1 MSTRSLGIDDKLYK
15 YMLDH
20 SLREP
25 EVMQRLRKVTA
36 RHPMSMMQISP
47 EQGQFMQMLIKL
59 TGAKKCIEIGTF
71 TGYSALAVALALPKN
86 GKIVACDISDEYT
99 QIGIPFWEEAGV
111 AGKIDLRIG
120 PAKKTLNKMIKDGE
134 GESYDFVFID
144 ADKLG
149 YPDYYTRCMK
159 LLRPG
164 GLIAVDNV
172 FMQGGVADGRKR
184 SENVVAMRAFN
195 KQLKADKR
203 IELSML
209 PVGDGLSLVRK
220 L

>member
-144 ADKLG
+144 ADKPG